1 MEPRK
6 PVPATAPPSAFLRGQ
21 PVLLAALCGTF
32 LVQTAF
38 ARLGATLDECELR
51 YGKPV
56 EILKPDGVG
65 AQGHVFLFDSD
76 GYRVWI
82 TLRNK
87 WVDSIGYRKL
97 MPSGGEPTMEN
108 RPPPLTGE
116 EVEELLKRNLRDRPC
131 KVVRTGMFGTN
142 YETEDGKVVAMH
154 STLSNTLLIMTK
166 EHFDEAAAAQENS
179 SAGSVQA
186 LTAP

>member
-6 PVPATAPPSAFLRGQ
+6 PAPATALSSAFCR
-21 PVLLAALCGTF
+21 PRSVLLAVLFGAF
-32 LVQTAF
+32 LAQTSF

-56 EILKPDGVG
+56 EILKPDGVLS
-65 AQGHVFLFDSD
+65 QGHVFMFDSD
-76 GYRVWI
+76 GYRVWV

-97 MPSGGEPTMEN
+97 LPSGEEPTMEN
-108 RPPPLTGE
+108 KPPPLTGE
-116 EVEELLKRNLRDRPC
+116 EVEELLKRNLRDRPF
-131 KVVRTGMFGTN
+131 KVVKTGLFGTN
-142 YETEDGKVVAMH
+142 YETEDGEVVAMH

-179 SAGSVQA
+179 RAGSVQA